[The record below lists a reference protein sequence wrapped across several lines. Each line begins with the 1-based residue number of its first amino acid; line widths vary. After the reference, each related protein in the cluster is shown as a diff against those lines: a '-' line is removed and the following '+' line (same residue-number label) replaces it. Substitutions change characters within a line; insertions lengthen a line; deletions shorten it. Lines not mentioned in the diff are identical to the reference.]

1 MNHLTQETPKCLLE
15 VQGKA
20 LLDWQIEAIRFAG
33 IEEIGIV
40 TGYKRELLANRGLIE
55 FHNERWAD
63 SNMVES
69 LSMAQA
75 WLQESPCIVSYSDIL
90 YGHSAAHSLMKSEAS
105 VAITYDPNWL
115 DLWQR
120 RFGNPL
126 EDAETFRL
134 FADSTV
140 AEIGGQPDSVAE
152 VEGQYMGLLRFT
164 PEGWAEVN
172 RIRSGFTQQES
183 ENVHMTTMLQK
194 ITEAKTFHVEAIPY
208 LGAWAEFDNVR
219 DFRTLADTEF
229 LEW

>member
-1 MNHLTQETPKCLLE
+1 
-15 VQGKA
+15 
-20 LLDWQIEAIRFAG
+20 
-33 IEEIGIV
+33 
-40 TGYKRELLANRGLIE
+40 
-55 FHNERWAD
+55 
-63 SNMVES
+63 
-69 LSMAQA
+69 
-75 WLQESPCIVSYSDIL
+75 
-90 YGHSAAHSLMKSEAS
+90 MKSEAS

-115 DLWQR
+115 DLWQK
-120 RFGNPL
+120 RFEKPL

-194 ITEAKTFHVEAIPY
+194 ITEAKTFRVEAIPY